1 MSQENFIK
9 YVQFYENCNFLY
21 IAFHDQR
28 DKIRIKRN
36 SLEKIESLQKII
48 PKDFIPNIF
57 FVIIYQANKQTN
69 KERESIINEQYYLKI
84 LNFKKYLVCK
94 IEIGD
99 LGIKILNKSFQ
110 KISKMICIKWVEFIN
125 YITIQITESQNT
137 IFNEEQNNSQFKKYY
152 QLLFKIIQIFSVKF
166 PNENLI
172 GILNQSLEKIF
183 KLLNI
188 SIIELFPYLLIFIIQ
203 QKTRKNLS
211 DSEFDKHHILKM
223 KKFIDRK
230 RSVLKNNINI
240 SLYPSYDFSTK
251 INQVEILD
259 LDKFRNNAS
268 KLLFNLLNGII
279 DNNEI
284 NDFKKNL
291 FPIDDNLIYVNYI
304 DNNNNNSIIKFSL
317 LKLIKN
323 HIQRIDFNN
332 YEIFDINNNK
342 VILNKNIV
350 NELINIPENK
360 LLYLCYDNESNDICL
375 INLDLLKNFN
385 GNLNDIIET
394 ENNKKIKFN
403 NIRIKKSN
411 IITKLPPQPEEE
423 KLINK
428 KINDL
433 KKKLS
438 SKIPYSEFVEIKTNE
453 NSNNFIINE
462 YFNLINKNSDEN
474 ETKYIIKDIYNQEI
488 TIKKELKA
496 IDPNNSYLNILISDT
511 QKKYFVNK
519 NILKKIIEN
528 YNILNPEITLKDIIT
543 KENFNVDPINIII
556 LSLNPKDIIFN
567 KITFENLKKNI
578 KIRRMLI
585 YKVEK

>member
-36 SLEKIESLQKII
+36 SLEKIESLQKKI

-304 DNNNNNSIIKFSL
+304 DNNNNNLIIKFSL

-323 HIQRIDFNN
+323 HIQRINFNN

-433 KKKLS
+433 KKKLN

-488 TIKKELKA
+488 IIKKELKA

>member
-1 MSQENFIK
+1 M
-9 YVQFYENCNFLY
+9 
-21 IAFHDQR
+21 
-28 DKIRIKRN
+28 
-36 SLEKIESLQKII
+36 
-48 PKDFIPNIF
+48 
-57 FVIIYQANKQTN
+57 
-69 KERESIINEQYYLKI
+69 
-84 LNFKKYLVCK
+84 VCK

-188 SIIELFPYLLIFIIQ
+188 SIIELFPYLLIFIIK

-291 FPIDDNLIYVNYI
+291 FPVDDNLIYVNYI

-323 HIQRIDFNN
+323 HIQRINFNN

-433 KKKLS
+433 KKKLN

-488 TIKKELKA
+488 IIKKELKA

>member
-36 SLEKIESLQKII
+36 SLEKIESLQKKI

-125 YITIQITESQNT
+125 YISIQITESQNT

-152 QLLFKIIQIFSVKF
+152 KLLFKIIQIFSVKF

-411 IITKLPPQPEEE
+411 IINKLPPQPEEE

-488 TIKKELKA
+488 IIKKELKA

>member
-36 SLEKIESLQKII
+36 SLEKIESLQKKI

-57 FVIIYQANKQTN
+57 FVIIYQTNEQTN

-291 FPIDDNLIYVNYI
+291 FPVDDNLIYVNYI
-304 DNNNNNSIIKFSL
+304 DNNNNNLIIKFSL

-323 HIQRIDFNN
+323 HIQRINFNN

-433 KKKLS
+433 KKKLN

-488 TIKKELKA
+488 IIKKELKA

>member
-1 MSQENFIK
+1 MSKENFIK

-125 YITIQITESQNT
+125 YISIQITESQNT

-291 FPIDDNLIYVNYI
+291 FPVDDNLIYVNYI

-411 IITKLPPQPEEE
+411 IINKLPPQPEEE

>member
-36 SLEKIESLQKII
+36 SLEKIESLQKKI

-223 KKFIDRK
+223 KNFIDRK

-291 FPIDDNLIYVNYI
+291 FPVDDNLIYVNYI
-304 DNNNNNSIIKFSL
+304 DNNNNNLIIKFSL

-323 HIQRIDFNN
+323 HIQRINFNN

-433 KKKLS
+433 KKKLN

-488 TIKKELKA
+488 IIKKELKA

-578 KIRRMLI
+578 KINI
-585 YKVEK
+585 

>member
-36 SLEKIESLQKII
+36 SLEKIESLQKKI

-291 FPIDDNLIYVNYI
+291 FPVDDNLIYVNYI

-323 HIQRIDFNN
+323 HIQRINFNN

-350 NELINIPENK
+350 NDLINVPENK

-433 KKKLS
+433 KKKLN

-488 TIKKELKA
+488 IIKKELKA

>member
-411 IITKLPPQPEEE
+411 IINKLPPQPEEE

-528 YNILNPEITLKDIIT
+528 YNILNPKITLKDIIT

-567 KITFENLKKNI
+567 KRTFENLKKNI

>member
-36 SLEKIESLQKII
+36 SLEKIESLQKKI

-291 FPIDDNLIYVNYI
+291 FPVDDNLIYVNYI

-323 HIQRIDFNN
+323 HIQRINFNN

-488 TIKKELKA
+488 IIKKELKA

>member
-36 SLEKIESLQKII
+36 SLEKIESLQKKI

-291 FPIDDNLIYVNYI
+291 FPVDDNLIYVNYI
-304 DNNNNNSIIKFSL
+304 DNNNNNLIIKFSL

-323 HIQRIDFNN
+323 HIQRINFNN

-488 TIKKELKA
+488 IIKKELKA

>member
-125 YITIQITESQNT
+125 YISIQITESQNT

-152 QLLFKIIQIFSVKF
+152 KLLFKIIQIFSVKF

-323 HIQRIDFNN
+323 HIQRINFNN

-433 KKKLS
+433 KKKLN

-567 KITFENLKKNI
+567 KRTFENLKKNI

>member
-36 SLEKIESLQKII
+36 SLEKIESLQKKI

-230 RSVLKNNINI
+230 RSVNNINI

-291 FPIDDNLIYVNYI
+291 FPVDDNLIYVNYI
-304 DNNNNNSIIKFSL
+304 DNNNNNLIIKFSL

-323 HIQRIDFNN
+323 HIQRINFNN

-350 NELINIPENK
+350 NDLINVPENK

-433 KKKLS
+433 KKKLN

-488 TIKKELKA
+488 IIKKELKA

>member
-488 TIKKELKA
+488 IIKKELKA

>member
-36 SLEKIESLQKII
+36 SLEKIESLQKKI

-223 KKFIDRK
+223 KNFIDRK

-291 FPIDDNLIYVNYI
+291 FPVDDNLIYVNYI

-323 HIQRIDFNN
+323 HIQRINFNN

-433 KKKLS
+433 KKKLN

-488 TIKKELKA
+488 IIKKELKA

>member
-36 SLEKIESLQKII
+36 SLEKIESLQKKI

-137 IFNEEQNNSQFKKYY
+137 IFNEELNNSQFKKYY

-223 KKFIDRK
+223 KNFIDRK

-291 FPIDDNLIYVNYI
+291 FPVDDNLIYVNYI

-323 HIQRIDFNN
+323 HIQRINFNN

-411 IITKLPPQPEEE
+411 IITKLPPQSEEE

-433 KKKLS
+433 KKKLN

-488 TIKKELKA
+488 IIKKELKA

>member
-36 SLEKIESLQKII
+36 SLEKIESLQKKI

-125 YITIQITESQNT
+125 YISIQITESQNT

-230 RSVLKNNINI
+230 RSVNNINI

-291 FPIDDNLIYVNYI
+291 FPVDDNLIYVNYI
-304 DNNNNNSIIKFSL
+304 DNNNNNLIIKFSL

-323 HIQRIDFNN
+323 HIQRINFNN

-433 KKKLS
+433 KKKLN

-488 TIKKELKA
+488 IIKKELKA

>member
-36 SLEKIESLQKII
+36 SLEKIESLQKKI

-291 FPIDDNLIYVNYI
+291 FPVDDNLIYVNYI
-304 DNNNNNSIIKFSL
+304 DNNNNNLIIKFSL

-323 HIQRIDFNN
+323 HIQRINFNN

-433 KKKLS
+433 KKKLN

-488 TIKKELKA
+488 IIKKELKA

>member
-291 FPIDDNLIYVNYI
+291 FPVDDNLIYVNYI

-323 HIQRIDFNN
+323 HIQRINFNN

-433 KKKLS
+433 KKKLN

-488 TIKKELKA
+488 IIKKELKA

>member
-125 YITIQITESQNT
+125 YISIQITESQNT

-411 IITKLPPQPEEE
+411 IINKLPPQPEEE

-528 YNILNPEITLKDIIT
+528 YNILNPKITLKDIIT

-567 KITFENLKKNI
+567 KRTFENLKKNI

>member
-36 SLEKIESLQKII
+36 SLEKIESFQKKI

-188 SIIELFPYLLIFIIQ
+188 SIIELFPYLLIFIIK

-291 FPIDDNLIYVNYI
+291 FPVDDNLIYVNYI
-304 DNNNNNSIIKFSL
+304 DNNNNNLIIKFSL

-323 HIQRIDFNN
+323 HIQRINFNN

-433 KKKLS
+433 KKKLN

-488 TIKKELKA
+488 IIKKELKA

>member
-36 SLEKIESLQKII
+36 SLEKIESLQKKI

-291 FPIDDNLIYVNYI
+291 FPVDDNLIYVNYI

-323 HIQRIDFNN
+323 HIQRINFNN

-433 KKKLS
+433 KKKLN

-488 TIKKELKA
+488 IIKKELKA

>member
-323 HIQRIDFNN
+323 HIQRINFNN

-433 KKKLS
+433 KKKLN

-488 TIKKELKA
+488 IIKKELKA

>member
-36 SLEKIESLQKII
+36 SLEKIESLQKKI

-125 YITIQITESQNT
+125 YITIQITELQNT

-291 FPIDDNLIYVNYI
+291 FPVDDNLIYVNYI
-304 DNNNNNSIIKFSL
+304 DNNNNNLIIKFSL

-323 HIQRIDFNN
+323 HIQRINFNN

-433 KKKLS
+433 KKKLN

-488 TIKKELKA
+488 IIKKELKA

>member
-36 SLEKIESLQKII
+36 SLEKIESLQKKI

-188 SIIELFPYLLIFIIQ
+188 SIIELFPYLLIFIIK

-291 FPIDDNLIYVNYI
+291 FPVDDNLIYVNYI

-323 HIQRIDFNN
+323 HIQRINFNN

-433 KKKLS
+433 KKKLN

-488 TIKKELKA
+488 IIKKELKA

>member
-36 SLEKIESLQKII
+36 SLEKIESLQKKI

-57 FVIIYQANKQTN
+57 FVIIYQTNEQTN

-125 YITIQITESQNT
+125 YITIQITELQNT

-223 KKFIDRK
+223 KNFIDRK

-291 FPIDDNLIYVNYI
+291 FPVDDNLIYVNYI

-323 HIQRIDFNN
+323 HIQRINFNN

-350 NELINIPENK
+350 NDLINVPENK

-488 TIKKELKA
+488 IIKKELKA
-496 IDPNNSYLNILISDT
+496 IDPNNSYLNLLISDT

>member
-411 IITKLPPQPEEE
+411 IINKLPPQPEEE

-488 TIKKELKA
+488 IIKKELKA

-567 KITFENLKKNI
+567 KRTFENLKKNI

>member
-36 SLEKIESLQKII
+36 SLEKIESFQKKI

-125 YITIQITESQNT
+125 YISIQITESQNT

-291 FPIDDNLIYVNYI
+291 FPVDDNLIYVNYI
-304 DNNNNNSIIKFSL
+304 DNNNNNLIIKFSL

-323 HIQRIDFNN
+323 HIQRINFNN

-350 NELINIPENK
+350 NDLINVPENK

-385 GNLNDIIET
+385 RNLNDIIET

-433 KKKLS
+433 KKKLN

-488 TIKKELKA
+488 IIKKELKA

>member
-36 SLEKIESLQKII
+36 SLEKIESLQKKI

-291 FPIDDNLIYVNYI
+291 FPVDDNLIYVNYI

-433 KKKLS
+433 KKKLN

-567 KITFENLKKNI
+567 KRTFENLKKNI

>member
-125 YITIQITESQNT
+125 YISIQITESQNT

-152 QLLFKIIQIFSVKF
+152 KLLFKIIQIFSVKF

-411 IITKLPPQPEEE
+411 IINKLPPQPEEE

-488 TIKKELKA
+488 IIKKELKA